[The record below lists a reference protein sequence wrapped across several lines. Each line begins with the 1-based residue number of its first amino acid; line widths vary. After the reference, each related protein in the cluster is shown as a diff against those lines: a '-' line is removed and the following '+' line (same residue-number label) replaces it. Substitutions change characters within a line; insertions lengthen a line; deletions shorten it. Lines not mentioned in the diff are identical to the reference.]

1 MSPPSPSPVPDGPPE
16 APSARQRWSSL
27 ALVCGCALL
36 AYANV
41 LANGFVWDDVVL
53 IQTNPWL
60 EGPEHLGDIF
70 GSHFWAFHD
79 EGGVS
84 QNYYRPLV
92 HLTFMLCHALFGFQP
107 WGYHLVSLLGHV
119 AVSGLVYQVGLLLCA
134 RRRTGP
140 FAALAAGLLF
150 AVHPIH
156 SEAVAWAA
164 AVNDVTMTLGVVLA
178 SWWMMTSGP
187 GLTLR
192 SALAGLAFLF
202 ALLFKEPG
210 ILLLGMVGVYDVALG
225 DRAWSA
231 RQWVGRYAPL
241 AVALAVYAALRL
253 PALAGL
259 GRTLHHTQLGTGGL
273 ILNTLPLLA
282 QYVGA
287 LVLPLEFN
295 AYHLFVPAESLGDP
309 RVLSGLAALVGLGV
323 VALVLWRREPTA
335 FVALAWCLGCLLPLL
350 YIPALGKNAFAERYL
365 YLPSVGFVLFVG
377 WGLEALLQHRPASRP
392 WLVGALAVV
401 VLGGGV
407 ASALRNRVWHD
418 GYALWSDTESKSPE
432 EPSVQSALG
441 LALIDRGQF
450 SEAIPHLERG
460 RQGNAVVRKN
470 LGLAYARMGR
480 LPEAETELQEAVRM
494 KPEDASAW
502 VNLCLVHK
510 NLKQWPNAHE
520 ECATAVRLEPQA
532 PEPRVSLAQ
541 VLLLMGR
548 LDEAEQHLREALAL
562 RPGFAPARRLLE
574 RLERER
580 QRAVPPA
587 P

>member
-1 MSPPSPSPVPDGPPE
+1 MCV
-16 APSARQRWSSL
+16 
-27 ALVCGCALL
+27 CALL
-36 AYANV
+36 TYANT

-60 EGPEHLGDIF
+60 EGPEHLGRIL

-79 EGGVS
+79 EAGVS

-119 AVSGLVYQVGLLLCA
+119 AVSGLVYQVGWVLCA
-134 RRRTGP
+134 RRQMGP

-156 SEAVAWAA
+156 TEAVAWAA
-164 AVNDVTMTLGVVLA
+164 SVNDVGMTLGIMLA
-178 SWWMMTSGP
+178 LWWLMTSGP

-192 SALAGLAFLF
+192 AALAGLAFLF

-210 ILLLGMVGVYDVALG
+210 ILLLGMVGVYDVVLAG
-225 DRAWSA
+225 RAWSP
-231 RQWVGRYAPL
+231 RQWVGRYLPL
-241 AVALAVYAALRL
+241 AVALALYAALRL
-253 PALAGL
+253 PAMAGL
-259 GRTLHHTQLGTGGL
+259 GRTLHHTKLGTGGL
-273 ILNTLPLLA
+273 ILNAFPLVA

-287 LVLPLEFN
+287 LVLPLELN
-295 AYHLFVPAESLGDP
+295 AYHVFVPAESLGDP
-309 RVLSGLAALVGLGV
+309 RVLSGLAALVGLGI
-323 VALVLWRREPTA
+323 VALVLWRREPSA

-350 YIPALGKNAFAERYL
+350 YIPALGKNAFSERYL

-392 WLVGALAVV
+392 WLVGALAVG

-407 ASALRNRVWHD
+407 ASARRNQVWHD
-418 GYALWSDTESKSPE
+418 GYSLWSDTESKSPE
-432 EPSVQSALG
+432 EPSVQGALG

-450 SEAIPHLERG
+450 SEAIAHLERDRPG
-460 RQGNAVVRKN
+460 SATVRKN

-480 LPEAETELQEAVRM
+480 LREAEAELQEVVRM

-502 VNLCLVHK
+502 ANLCLVHK
-510 NLKQWPNAHE
+510 NLKQWSSARE
-520 ECATAVRLEPQA
+520 ECETAVRLEPQA
-532 PEPRVSLAQ
+532 PEPRVSLGQ
-541 VLLLMGR
+541 VLLSMGH
-548 LDEAEQHLREALAL
+548 LDEAEQHLREALAR
-562 RPGFAPARRLLE
+562 RPGFVPARRLLE

-580 QRAVPPA
+580 QRAEPPA